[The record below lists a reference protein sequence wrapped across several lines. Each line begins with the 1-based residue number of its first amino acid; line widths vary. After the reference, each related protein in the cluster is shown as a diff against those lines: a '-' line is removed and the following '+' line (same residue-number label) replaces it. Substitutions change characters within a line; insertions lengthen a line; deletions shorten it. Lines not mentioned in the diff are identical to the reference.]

1 MNKISIVTV
10 TFNCDSVIEAT
21 IKSVISQTYP
31 NYEYIIIDGKSHD
44 NTLNIIYKY
53 KARIDKLISEPDKG
67 IYDAMNKAINMSTGD
82 WIIFMNA
89 GDVFYSVDA
98 IEKIMS
104 QYDGSADVIYGNAL
118 YLYAHFS
125 FIPDFPSK
133 FDMKR
138 FMPFCHQSTFVKTTY
153 HKEHLFDISFK
164 SSGDYNFFYNAF
176 FVDKLKFQAIPV
188 LVSIFDARTGMS
200 KDNHSLS
207 IRENLKIWNNNNL
220 LFRVKIEFTLFVYK
234 LKLFCKDVLFPSKLN
249 YILEKRRL
257 SKFGTF
263 MPTK

>member
-1 MNKISIVTV
+1 
-10 TFNCDSVIEAT
+10 
-21 IKSVISQTYP
+21 
-31 NYEYIIIDGKSHD
+31 
-44 NTLNIIYKY
+44 
-53 KARIDKLISEPDKG
+53 
-67 IYDAMNKAINMSTGD
+67 MNKAIKMSTGD

-118 YLYAHFS
+118 YLYAHCS
-125 FIPDFPSK
+125 FIPDFPPK

-138 FMPFCHQSTFVKTTY
+138 CMPFCHQSTFIKTTY

-220 LFRVKIEFTLFVYK
+220 LFRAKIEFTIFIYK